1 MITNANASNYILAGG
16 TLLAAIFVAVQA
28 WYARST
34 FLEGEA
40 TRVLE
45 RKLDLCFDNFDQAA
59 QLDSALRVAT
69 PDMDMQE
76 KWPPMVKVE
85 TRQQLEL
92 IHSSVV
98 PKVDAL
104 ESGLTKASVLG
115 GLDKYRDY
123 LAQQVRGLSKQ
134 LLDVSPT
141 RLDPENEE
149 TKAVFARLSEF
160 LGAQYSVFTGCRLIA
175 EGKV

>member
-1 MITNANASNYILAGG
+1 MISSANASNYILAGG
-16 TLLAAIFVAVQA
+16 TMLAAIFVAVQA

-45 RKLDLCFDNFDQAA
+45 RKLDHCFDNFDQAA
-59 QLDSALRVAT
+59 QLDSALRLAS
-69 PDMDMQE
+69 PGMDMQE
-76 KWPPMVKVE
+76 TWPPMVVVK
-85 TRQQLEL
+85 TPQKLAAIQ
-92 IHSSVV
+92 SDVV
-98 PKVDAL
+98 PKIDAL

-134 LLDVSPT
+134 LLDLNPAQF
-141 RLDPENEE
+141 DPENDE
-149 TKAVFARLSEF
+149 TKAVFAKLSDF

>member
-1 MITNANASNYILAGG
+1 MITSANASNYILAGG
-16 TLLAAIFVAVQA
+16 TMLAAIFVAVQA

-59 QLDSALRVAT
+59 QLDAALRLAS
-69 PDMDMQE
+69 PGMDMQD
-76 KWPPMVKVE
+76 KWPPMVVVE
-85 TRQQLEL
+85 TPQQLVV

-134 LLDVSPT
+134 LLDLNPA
-141 RLDPENEE
+141 RFDPENEE
-149 TKAVFARLSEF
+149 TKVVFAKLSDF

>member
-1 MITNANASNYILAGG
+1 MITGPNASNYILAGG
-16 TLLAAIFVAVQA
+16 TMLAAIFVAVQA

-45 RKLDLCFDNFDQAA
+45 RKLDHCFDNFDQAA
-59 QLDSALRVAT
+59 QLDSALRLAS
-69 PDMDMQE
+69 PGMDMQE
-76 KWPPMVKVE
+76 TWPPMVVVK
-85 TRQQLEL
+85 TPQQLAK
-92 IHSSVV
+92 IQSAVV

-134 LLDVSPT
+134 LLDLNPAQF
-141 RLDPENEE
+141 DPENAE
-149 TKAVFARLSEF
+149 TKAVFAKLSDF